1 MSAQR
6 RMSDVLVIGGGVA
19 GLAAAIT
26 AADAGAQVTL
36 IERRP
41 RLGGAATSFRHGG
54 LWVDNGVHV
63 FLGCCTAYRGFLA
76 RLGVSALAPVR
87 RLSVPVIGT
96 DGRLARLHRARLPA
110 PAHLLPLLASYR
122 VLGLAD
128 RLRLLPAVRALGR
141 VDPADPDIDSQPA
154 GSWLAAHHQSPA
166 AVAGLWDLLIRAT
179 LNATPDEAAL
189 SLCAMVVQ
197 TGLLA
202 APAAADLGV
211 ANVPL
216 GRLHDIAARDVLI
229 RRGVRIERTA
239 ARSLRDTPGGWAVAT
254 DTGEFR
260 SRGVV
265 LSVPPLAADQ
275 LLPTGATRID
285 VSGLGSSPI
294 INVHLRYDR
303 EVLPWPLAAAVG
315 SPLQWVFDRTAAAGE
330 RGGQYVVASVS
341 AADTRIGAPAA
352 TIAAEFAEEMA
363 RLFPAARSARLRE
376 AFVTREPTATFRQ
389 TPGQAAKRRP
399 PTTGLPGLGLAGSW
413 TATGWPATM
422 EGGVRSGI
430 AAALAVLATWRD
442 RSPAVLDRP
451 PDTPAGTRR
460 PPGTHADTRTA
471 STAPTTAAAA
481 HDTMPRTPEPRTPG
495 DAPRPAA
502 GTAGGPEPGGAP
514 GAPAAT
520 AGVATPTR
528 AGGDPG
534 PETKGPNTK
543 EAA

>member
-1 MSAQR
+1 MSAER
-6 RMSDVLVIGGGVA
+6 PASDVLVIGGGVA

-26 AADAGAQVTL
+26 AADAGARVTL

-41 RLGGAATSFRHGG
+41 RLGGAATSFPHGE

-96 DGRLARLHRARLPA
+96 DGRLARLRRARLPS
-110 PAHLLPLLASYR
+110 PAHLLPLLTSYR
-122 VLGLAD
+122 VLSLAD
-128 RLRLLPAVRALGR
+128 RLRLLPAVLALSR
-141 VDPADPDIDSQPA
+141 VDPADPDIDGQPSGA
-154 GSWLAAHHQSPA
+154 WLATHHQSPA
-166 AVAGLWDLLIRAT
+166 AVGGLWDLLIRAT

-197 TGLLA
+197 AGLLA

-216 GRLHDIAARDVLI
+216 ARLHDVAARDALV

-239 ARSLRDTPGGWAVAT
+239 ARSLSDTPGGWAVAT
-254 DTGEFR
+254 DAGEFR

-265 LSVPPLAADQ
+265 LSVPPLAAEQ
-275 LLPTGATRID
+275 LLPAGATRID
-285 VSGLGSSPI
+285 GSGLGSSPI

-303 EVLPWPLAAAVG
+303 EVLPWPLAATVG

-341 AADTRIGAPAA
+341 AADTRIGTPATTLA
-352 TIAAEFAEEMA
+352 TEFADEMA
-363 RLFPAARSARLRE
+363 RLFPAARSARVRE

-389 TPGQAAKRRP
+389 TPGQAAKRPP
-399 PTTGLPGLGLAGSW
+399 PTTGLPGLSLAGSW

-442 RSPAVLDRP
+442 RSPGARNR
-451 PDTPAGTRR
+451 A
-460 PPGTHADTRTA
+460 PGC
-471 STAPTTAAAA
+471 
-481 HDTMPRTPEPRTPG
+481 
-495 DAPRPAA
+495 APRPAA
-502 GTAGGPEPGGAP
+502 GPAGVPEPGDAP
-514 GAPAAT
+514 GAPVPT
-520 AGVATPTR
+520 AEAGAHHR
-528 AGGDPG
+528 AGGRPG
-534 PETKGPNTK
+534 PDTK